1 MITVNILRLFF
12 VKDNVEELALLS
24 LAAGAIGGIGGAK
37 VLALLDDPFRYPVGS
52 LFWQSKTLSHELFS
66 ESVERKDNN
75 LFQDNLEN
83 FCDILLVDIND
94 TDVNGREDSA
104 FCGNVIISLFGLGRF
119 TILRSFII
127 SHK

>member
-12 VKDNVEELALLS
+12 VKDNVEELARLS

-37 VLALLDDPFRYPVGS
+37 LEELLDDPFRYPVGS
-52 LFWQSKTLSHELFS
+52 LFWQSKTSLHELFS
-66 ESVERKDNN
+66 ELVERKDNN
-75 LFQDNLEN
+75 LFQDDLEN
-83 FCDILLVDIND
+83 FCDKLLVDIND
-94 TDVNGREDSA
+94 KDVNIREDSA
-104 FCGNVIISLFGLGRF
+104 FSGHIIMSLFGLERF